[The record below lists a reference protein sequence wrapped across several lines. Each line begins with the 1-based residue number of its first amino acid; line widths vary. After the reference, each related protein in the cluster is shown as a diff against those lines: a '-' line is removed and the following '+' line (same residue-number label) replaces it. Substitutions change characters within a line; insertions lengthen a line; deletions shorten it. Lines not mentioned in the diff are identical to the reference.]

1 MIERNN
7 GYKKGEDGETSREYF
22 SDEKCSSSKKKAHT
36 RTKKRERRE
45 RCPRLRVETFTREE
59 EMRI

>member
-7 GYKKGEDGETSREYF
+7 GYKKGEDGASREYF
-22 SDEKCSSSKKKAHT
+22 SDEKCSSSKKKHT
-36 RTKKRERRE
+36 CTQKRERGE

>member
-7 GYKKGEDGETSREYF
+7 GYKKGEDGASREF
-22 SDEKCSSSKKKAHT
+22 IVTRSAFLQKKKHT
-36 RTKKRERRE
+36 HAQKKRERRE

>member
-7 GYKKGEDGETSREYF
+7 GYKKGEDGASREF
-22 SDEKCSSSKKKAHT
+22 IVTRSAFLQKKSTHAQ
-36 RTKKRERRE
+36 KKEREE